1 VIVLG
6 VGGPV
11 LTILADLSGVVGS
24 VVAVL
29 DAVVLSRGPEV
40 VVAGFTCTDHRPA
53 WSEPEVQDDVRL
65 VLVHRGR
72 FRRRVGGVASTVDTT
87 AGYLGLPGEEEQF
100 AHPAGGD
107 RCTCLRIAAPFW
119 RRLAGPDARPVTP
132 ALYVDARL
140 ELAHRRVVAAAGG
153 GDPAFAVVEEL
164 LELVATVL
172 VRTVAVR
179 TPADVTGDPAR
190 AALVARARE
199 AIAAGDPAA
208 DGLVPLADA
217 LGVSP
222 YRLSRA
228 FPAELGISLTHY
240 RNRVR
245 VGRALGR
252 LEDGAPSLAALA
264 AELGFADQAHLTRTV
279 RRHTGCTPAAVRRLL
294 GR

>member
-1 VIVLG
+1 LRG
-6 VGGPV
+6 
-11 LTILADLSGVVGS
+11 LSGVAGS
-24 VVAVL
+24 VAAVL
-29 DAVVLSRGPEV
+29 DAVVLSQGPGV
-40 VVAGFTCTDHRPA
+40 TVARFTCTDNRSA

-119 RRLAGPDARPVTP
+119 RRLAGPARPVTP
-132 ALYVDARL
+132 AVYVDARL
-140 ELAHRRVVAAAGG
+140 ELAHRRVVAAARD

-164 LELVATVL
+164 LGLVTAVL
-172 VRTVAVR
+172 SRA
-179 TPADVTGDPAR
+179 PADMHGDPAR
-190 AALVARARE
+190 AGLVNRARE
-199 AIAAGDPAA
+199 AIAADDPAA
-208 DGLVPLADA
+208 DGLVPLAGA

-228 FPAELGISLTHY
+228 FTAELGVSLTHY

-245 VGRALGR
+245 VGRALHR
-252 LEDGAPSLAALA
+252 LEAGAPSLGALA

-279 RRHTGCTPAAVRRLL
+279 RRHVGHTPGVVRRLIQ
-294 GR
+294 GS